1 MKTVLSLIF
10 GNKKISDASSKH
22 ASIDEKRREIFA
34 KFLYL
39 NKY

>member
-1 MKTVLSLIF
+1 MLSLIF
-10 GNKKISDASSKH
+10 GSKKSENYPSKH

-34 KFLYL
+34 KFFYL